1 MNLILIKFKIL
12 TIVIW
17 HRHSRAEAQKFTTKC
32 CPITKIPDGDE
43 CKESN
48 ITFKPIFWPTYIN
61 DNNDNINITFGNPC
75 KYGRYLMEEGIYSEF
90 FVLHNGT
97 LYLPNDKQLLS
108 ADQYCLDTFFIQE
121 KAIILPL
128 VCFPKPKCSEY
139 WQKLV
144 IFVLPYGLFVS
155 SLFMAI
161 SVLLEIQK
169 QNKFNTINRFH
180 HYFLYLHTC
189 LIISSTTLATRH
201 VTDQIM
207 ANTNAAIEFIL
218 QSSYMTSLLIVAVI
232 TYESWKN
239 FKRNNT
245 NNNIIDKYISKI
257 NSINVA
263 ICMFLIQGII
273 FYIIGWSSVLPT
285 IFLLYS
291 ETESSSMHYLRISI
305 YKVFVG
311 LLLLGIGYLLAVII
325 TKDENKENAKTQET
339 SQKLYCKYQ
348 LNKNVLAFSLM
359 AFHWLLEVFGIP
371 NSNVAFNIWITLI
384 LLTYLTYSII
394 LLLLSAFY
402 TRRLTA
408 VDNRQTEIT
417 SNCLLN

>member
-207 ANTNAAIEFIL
+207 ANTNAAI
-218 QSSYMTSLLIVAVI
+218 
-232 TYESWKN
+232 
-239 FKRNNT
+239 
-245 NNNIIDKYISKI
+245 
-257 NSINVA
+257 
-263 ICMFLIQGII
+263 G
-273 FYIIGWSSVLPT
+273 
-285 IFLLYS
+285 